1 MRTSITRLRAVP
13 VVQLVQ
19 IGTVLC
25 FAFVMTA
32 CGASITPMQPRMHGE
47 ISPEL
52 PPPVSERI
60 TSTDVDYF
68 EEYPLMVPVLG
79 VGPDKVPDTFR
90 APRGNRVH
98 RATDILAPKGTPV
111 VAAVPGKILRIS
123 ENQLG
128 GRTIYMLDLQSQFLY
143 YYAHLDRY
151 ADKLEVGQTVGQ
163 GHILG
168 YVGATG
174 NAAGVS
180 HLHFQAMRFD
190 SRRRDYWNS
199 DPVDV
204 RPFFRLAG
212 KERSAG
218 R

>member
-1 MRTSITRLRAVP
+1 MRPSITRLYAAP
-13 VVQLVQ
+13 IAQ
-19 IGTVLC
+19 IGAVLC
-25 FAFVMTA
+25 SAFIMSA
-32 CGASITPMQPRMHGE
+32 CGASITPMQPRMPGE

-52 PPPVSERI
+52 PPPASERI

-68 EEYPLMVPVLG
+68 DENPLMVPVLG
-79 VGPDKVPDTFR
+79 ILPDKVPDTFR

-98 RATDILAPKGTPV
+98 RATDILAPKGTSV
-111 VAAVPGKILRIS
+111 IAACAGKILRIS
-123 ENQLG
+123 ENPLG
-128 GRTIYMLDLQSQFLY
+128 GLTIYMLDLQSQFLY

-151 ADKLEVGQTVGQ
+151 ADKLEVGQIVAQ

-174 NAAGVS
+174 NAAGVT